1 MYKTRFNV
9 ASVISIN
16 YSVYYLHFNNFTCT
30 IYQIYFHYFSETKD
44 SPKQGKTILLSYTA
58 DNVYHTRAVEKLGEY
73 LQKRLKA
80 TIYTQP
86 CPTDSDIE
94 KVLKLGNT
102 IKIADVFV
110 FVCSP
115 DCYSLYKKRYQFQQ
129 QNGVVQLFKH
139 LENSDIIVEGHRKKW
154 LFVTFD
160 YKRCEQLIQS
170 DNFYSSNFTMMQDK
184 DKLFKYV
191 STCLYGTTVAKLCDD
206 KDDKS
211 LCNELEKAIE
221 LAIKFNE
228 ENPRINIQEQ
238 HFDSGFVE
246 GTVWRTAHSGR
257 LPPQGLDSISA
268 IMPNGLQYDLH
279 TGNDVSSVDLMNP
292 EIHLDFQAPSE
303 IVSLDDTSTMVLQ
316 NRIHD
321 FNERNLHPDRKLSL
335 LDGELGDERY
345 GTGIGQYDY
354 EECVSI
360 GSGKSV

>member
-1 MYKTRFNV
+1 MFLCLFALQIATVYTRKGINFN
-9 ASVISIN
+9 SRMGLYNSLNILKIPTLLLKVI
-16 YSVYYLHFNNFTCT
+16 
-30 IYQIYFHYFSETKD
+30 
-44 SPKQGKTILLSYTA
+44 GKS
-58 DNVYHTRAVEKLGEY
+58 G
-73 LQKRLKA
+73 
-80 TIYTQP
+80 
-86 CPTDSDIE
+86 
-94 KVLKLGNT
+94 
-102 IKIADVFV
+102 
-110 FVCSP
+110 
-115 DCYSLYKKRYQFQQ
+115 
-129 QNGVVQLFKH
+129 
-139 LENSDIIVEGHRKKW
+139 W
-154 LFVTFD
+154 FVTFD